1 MTDMNASDSNWPD
14 DLPVLTEIVADQLPD
29 DLPILTEAISQS
41 GEPAQQGV
49 TTQELQEVLH
59 QLEIH
64 LDTVVAEK
72 LRLHLDQI
80 QAQAVAQTLSE
91 LKAGLPVLLQEA
103 LNARRKSD

>member
-1 MTDMNASDSNWPD
+1 MNASDNDWPD
-14 DLPVLTEIVADQLPD
+14 DLPVLTEIVADQPTD
-29 DLPILTEAISQS
+29 DLPILTEVISLAAD
-41 GEPAQQGV
+41 EPVQQGV
-49 TTQELQEVLH
+49 TAQELQEVLH

-103 LNARRKSD
+103 LNARRKSG